1 MNSFCKVWRPLYSV
15 LLPFVTQH
23 FNKISDGVFLDT
35 VVKGLKGLLELSCA
49 ASCLHIGISPMW
61 PAMFWVSS
69 RRNCTV
75 SWGSLFQSLP
85 ILMVIFFFFYY
96 IEISYIPACVF
107 CGTSFYSAHLEES
120 DSILIFPKVVA
131 AALRSPLFWKGKG
144 WSNIPV
150 NLGVLKL
157 LYLLSVWVSACQLIN
172 SIQLWFRMWINNLM
186 WGTLVVHGFSLWEIW
201 NNLS

>member
-85 ILMVIFFFFYY
+85 ILMVIFFFLLLYWNLLYSSLCLLWY
-96 IEISYIPACVF
+96 ILLLCASGGVWLYPHLPKGGCSSTEISPF
-107 CGTSFYSAHLEES
+107 LE
-120 DSILIFPKVVA
+120 
-131 AALRSPLFWKGKG
+131 GKR
-144 WSNIPV
+144 
-150 NLGVLKL
+150 L
-157 LYLLSVWVSACQLIN
+157 
-172 SIQLWFRMWINNLM
+172 
-186 WGTLVVHGFSLWEIW
+186 E
-201 NNLS
+201 